1 MFFSL
6 KRLLGEQLD
15 VCMYSGACLDIN
27 LKKKNLIK
35 FWNGEIPQFIDCGLC
50 CDALSSCRRRKMS
63 IICLCAEILM
73 LWEQRGRRWVLGVV
87 RVFRLSPVSIIDLR
101 GRTSV
106 HPSSLTTH
114 PSCPPHTLQHSTR
127 VCTTITTC
135 TTCIT
140 CIRTTSHHSLLYPV
154 QTGTPH
160 TPYSTLSVGWVPSI
174 HM

>member
-6 KRLLGEQLD
+6 KRLLGEQ
-15 VCMYSGACLDIN
+15 
-27 LKKKNLIK
+27 KNLIK

-135 TTCIT
+135 IT

-160 TPYSTLSVGWVPSI
+160 TPYSTLSVGWVTSI